1 MIQGSINSLL
11 GMASG
16 AIKGGK
22 AMMAKGTEPPAAQ
35 TPAAQPAAP
44 ELAAPEPAAPE
55 PAAQPPAPELA
66 APEPAAPEPAAQTP
80 AAPKPVAPEP
90 AVKAAPSPVDRVNKA
105 RKSAAQAL
113 SIEQDR
119 LRRSQANA
127 AIREGGVNSWQRGM
141 GQQSMI

>member
-22 AMMAKGTEPPAAQ
+22 AMMAKGTEQPAAQ
-35 TPAAQPAAP
+35 SAAQP
-44 ELAAPEPAAPE
+44 AAPEPAAPE
-55 PAAQPPAPELA
+55 PV
-66 APEPAAPEPAAQTP
+66 APEPAAQSAAPEPAAQTP
-80 AAPKPVAPEP
+80 AAPEPVAPEP

-127 AIREGGVNSWQRGM
+127 AIREGGVNSWQKGM
-141 GQQSMI
+141 GQLSMI

>member
-35 TPAAQPAAP
+35 TPAAQP
-44 ELAAPEPAAPE
+44 
-55 PAAQPPAPELA
+55 A

-127 AIREGGVNSWQRGM
+127 AIREGGVNSWQRNM
-141 GQQSMI
+141 GQLSMI

>member
-11 GMASG
+11 GLASG

-22 AMMAKGTEPPAAQ
+22 AMMAKGTERP
-35 TPAAQPAAP
+35 
-44 ELAAPEPAAPE
+44 AAPEPAAPE
-55 PAAQPPAPELA
+55 PAVQTPAAQPAVQTPASQ
-66 APEPAAPEPAAQTP
+66 PAAPEPAAQTP
-80 AAPKPVAPEP
+80 AAPEPVEPEP
-90 AVKAAPSPVDRVNKA
+90 TVKAAPSPVDRVNKA

-141 GQQSMI
+141 GQLSMI